1 MEKRVLEGFHEGL
14 ARRTYY
20 FGVYSGKCALDC
32 IIAKRP
38 LTLVIQDQVDVARFT
53 AENLATFDYKS
64 LEEVFFVIRTLTM
77 LLSVAGMQIVS
88 RRDAGNS
95 LDCLLTP

>member
-20 FGVYSGKCALDC
+20 FEIHSGKWKLVCLV
-32 IIAKRP
+32 IRRP

-64 LEEVFFVIRTLTM
+64 LEEIFFVIRTLTM
-77 LLSVAGMQIVS
+77 LLSVVGMQIVS
-88 RRDAGNS
+88 RRDASRS